1 MKTQTQEEI
10 KKGIELRKTLANT
23 ITAEQK
29 ELLQTIIDQDVQTMK
44 MHLDN
49 YEESGSMFELHMACC
64 YLGDIGA
71 KDSLLD
77 SVNDSNNKEYNKIF
91 SKLSNYICGTRG

>member
-23 ITAEQK
+23 ITAE
-29 ELLQTIIDQDVQTMK
+29 
-44 MHLDN
+44 
-49 YEESGSMFELHMACC
+49 SGSMFELHMACG